1 MVERGPLQL
10 TCYERLAI
18 ARPNTETVPLAS
30 GCLEYKNALTIEN
43 CRVRGKRAMSGSAV
57 TPGDACSCA
66 RVAPIISGFLG
77 VAGVLSLRPFQ
88 ANGHGVQRERT
99 EQVAPHPLFHLRSE
113 EHTSE
118 PSHL

>member
-18 ARPNTETVPLAS
+18 ARPNTETWTMAS
-30 GCLEYKNALTIEN
+30 GCLKYKNSLTIEN
-43 CRVRGKRAMSGSAV
+43 CRVRDKRAMSGSTV

-88 ANGHGVQRERT
+88 ANGHGVDRKSTR
-99 EQVAPHPLFHLRSE
+99 L
-113 EHTSE
+113 
-118 PSHL
+118 